1 MQKALLREC
10 ERYKMLYKTLIS
22 FKSFLCLDTSS
33 LYFAIPLITSLKQ
46 NKLINALKAI
56 ERKNEIFRSL
66 ILQNQAFSKAIL
78 DTFTTDEKFANSTH
92 KDTL

>member
-1 MQKALLREC
+1 MIT
-10 ERYKMLYKTLIS
+10 LYTSTLYVHILCHRV
-22 FKSFLCLDTSS
+22 KSKYTNLARFSCN
-33 LYFAIPLITSLKQ
+33 PLITSLKQ

-56 ERKNEIFRSL
+56 ECKNEIFRSL